1 MFKPGKIISGFLLL
15 LMLASCKYFGKN
27 AEKGAIA
34 KAYDKYL
41 YLSDLQGVVP
51 KGTSSNDSLE
61 IVKQFIENW
70 IHRQVTIHQAENNL
84 SPEQMDFNDR
94 LETYRNSLIVYEYE
108 SELIRQKL
116 DTLVNE
122 QEIRQFYEQNPGNFQ
137 LRENI
142 VRYSFVKIPKSSA
155 GLVPAKKATQLL
167 KSGKAGDIEK
177 LEELCQSSK
186 FICTIDAGNWIP
198 FTELEREIPMM
209 IDDQE
214 SLLRNRTFY
223 ETSDSLFV
231 YLVKFNDYKIKESL
245 SPVSYETENIRN
257 IIINRRKLD
266 LINRMEKEVFQKA
279 LENKDFE
286 IF

>member
-1 MFKPGKIISGFLLL
+1 MLVLI
-15 LMLASCKYFGKN
+15 LASCKYFGKN
-27 AEKGAIA
+27 KQEGAIA
-34 KAYDKYL
+34 KAYDKFL

-51 KGTSSNDSLE
+51 KGTATNDSLE

-84 SPEQMDFNDR
+84 SPEQMDFDDR

-116 DTLVNE
+116 DTLVSE

-142 VRYSFVKIPKSSA
+142 VRYSYVKIPKASA
-155 GLVPAKKATQLL
+155 SLAPAKKATQLL
-167 KSGKAGDIEK
+167 KSGRTEDIEK
-177 LEELCQSSK
+177 LEELCQSST

-198 FTELEREIPMM
+198 FTELEREIPMI

-245 SPVSYETENIRN
+245 SPISYETENIRN

-266 LINRMEKEVFQKA
+266 LINRMEKEVFQDA